1 MTRIK
6 HSLQL
11 QLSLVITAL
20 LLIIALISGSL
31 SFYETYH
38 QTHKIQDDLLRQIA
52 AYINPS
58 QPLPKSQKSKNDARI
73 HIRTSTQQ
81 APDKKALPEASHL
94 PDGFHT
100 LTEADGDDTYRVYIT
115 TTEQGKI
122 IIYQENEYR
131 DDLAQSIAW
140 HSTTPILATI
150 PFAIALLIWQIR
162 RALRPLRQQSQ
173 ELQHRQATNL
183 APLNP
188 QQAPSEIQGFIHAI
202 NQLLHRTHQA
212 MQQQQRFI
220 ADAAHEL
227 RTPTTALS
235 LQAERLSEHNLPP
248 ELKEQIGSLKTTIQR
263 SHQLQEQL
271 LTLARSQASP
281 EQPNSEQA
289 QTPSTP
295 IQPIFQRIIQDLH
308 PLAQAKDQDIGVTS
322 SENPSLPINEIDL
335 YTLIKTLA
343 DNAIRYTPRS
353 SQIDLSTQSQQG
365 STTIIIEDNGN
376 GIPPAERQRVFDPFY
391 RILGSGE
398 QGTGLGLS
406 IAQTIAQRH
415 GGTISLHNSQN
426 FPTGLRVK
434 ITLPNQ
440 P

>member
-11 QLSLVITAL
+11 QLSLTITAL

-58 QPLPKSQKSKNDARI
+58 QPLPQSYKSKNDARI
-73 HIRTSTQQ
+73 HIRTSTQTP
-81 APDKKALPEASHL
+81 PDKKDLPTAEHL

-100 LTEADGDDTYRVYIT
+100 LAEEDDDDTYRIYIQT
-115 TTEQGKI
+115 SEQGKI

-131 DDLAQSIAW
+131 DDLAESIAW
-140 HSTTPILATI
+140 HSTAPILATI
-150 PFAIALLIWQIR
+150 PLAIALLIWQIR
-162 RALRPLRQQSQ
+162 RALRPLRQQSR
-173 ELQHRQATNL
+173 ELQQRQATNL

-202 NQLLHRTHQA
+202 NQLLNRTHQA
-212 MQQQQRFI
+212 MQQQRRFI

-248 ELKEQIGSLKTTIQR
+248 ELKEQIGSLKTTIAR
-263 SHQLQEQL
+263 SQQLQEQL
-271 LTLARSQASP
+271 LTLARSQTNP
-281 EQPNSEQA
+281 EPAQPA
-289 QTPSTP
+289 PATP

-308 PLAQAKDQDIGVTS
+308 PLAQAKNQDIGVTS
-322 SENPSLPINEIDL
+322 SENPSLPISEIDL

-343 DNAIRYTPRS
+343 DNAIRYTPAG
-353 SQIDLSTQSQQG
+353 SQIDLSSHSQPN

-376 GIPPAERQRVFDPFY
+376 GIPAAERERVFDPFY
-391 RILGSGE
+391 RMLGSGE

-415 GGTISLHNSQN
+415 GGSITLHDSQT
-426 FPTGLRVK
+426 FPAGLRVE
-434 ITLPNQ
+434 INLPNGS
-440 P
+440 

>member
-1 MTRIK
+1 M
-6 HSLQL
+6 
-11 QLSLVITAL
+11 
-20 LLIIALISGSL
+20 
-31 SFYETYH
+31 
-38 QTHKIQDDLLRQIA
+38 
-52 AYINPS
+52 P
-58 QPLPKSQKSKNDARI
+58 
-73 HIRTSTQQ
+73 
-81 APDKKALPEASHL
+81 
-94 PDGFHT
+94 
-100 LTEADGDDTYRVYIT
+100 
-115 TTEQGKI
+115 
-122 IIYQENEYR
+122 
-131 DDLAQSIAW
+131 
-140 HSTTPILATI
+140 
-150 PFAIALLIWQIR
+150 
-162 RALRPLRQQSQ
+162 
-173 ELQHRQATNL
+173 
-183 APLNP
+183 
-188 QQAPSEIQGFIHAI
+188 
-202 NQLLHRTHQA
+202 
-212 MQQQQRFI
+212 
-220 ADAAHEL
+220 
-227 RTPTTALS
+227 TPTPHPDTALS
-235 LQAERLSEHNLPP
+235 LQAERLNEHNLPP
-248 ELKEQIGSLKTTIQR
+248 ELKEQIGSLKTTIAR

-289 QTPSTP
+289 QTPSIP

-322 SENPSLPINEIDL
+322 SENPSLPISEIDL

-406 IAQTIAQRH
+406 IAQRH
-415 GGTISLHNSQN
+415 SGSITLHNSQT
-426 FPTGLRVK
+426 FPTGLRVE

>member
-11 QLSLVITAL
+11 QLSLTITVL

-140 HSTTPILATI
+140 HSTIPILATI
-150 PFAIALLIWQIR
+150 PLAIALLVWQIR

-173 ELQHRQATNL
+173 ELQQRQAANL
-183 APLNP
+183 TPLNP
-188 QQAPSEIQGFIHAI
+188 QAAPSEIQGFIHAI
-202 NQLLHRTHQA
+202 NQLLNRTHQA

-335 YTLIKTLA
+335 YTLVKILA

-426 FPTGLRVK
+426 FPTGLRVE
-434 ITLPNQ
+434 ITLPNH

>member
-11 QLSLVITAL
+11 QLSLTITVL

-58 QPLPKSQKSKNDARI
+58 QPLPKSQKSKNDAHI
-73 HIRTSTQQ
+73 HIRTSTQA
-81 APDKKALPEASHL
+81 APDKKSLPAASHL

-100 LTEADGDDTYRVYIT
+100 LTQADDDDTYRVYIH

-150 PFAIALLIWQIR
+150 PLAIALLIWQIR

-173 ELQHRQATNL
+173 ELQQRQATNL

-235 LQAERLSEHNLPP
+235 LQAERLAEHNLPP
-248 ELKEQIGSLKTTIQR
+248 ELQTQISSLKTTIAR
-263 SHQLQEQL
+263 SQQLQEQL
-271 LTLARSQASP
+271 LTLARSQTNP
-281 EQPNSEQA
+281 EPAQPA
-289 QTPSTP
+289 PATP

-308 PLAQAKDQDIGVTS
+308 PLAQAKNQDIGVTS
-322 SENPSLPINEIDL
+322 SENPSLPISEIDL
-335 YTLIKTLA
+335 YTLVKTLA

-415 GGTISLHNSQN
+415 SGSITLHNSQT
-426 FPTGLRVK
+426 FPTGLRVE
-434 ITLPNQ
+434 ITLPHR